1 MKKTMDKIKGKV
13 AETKKKVEKFYNE
26 HETVI
31 IVTSIIGSGVAA
43 TIAGVKFDRW
53 MKDYTEK
60 ICGKDT
66 YKPLRLFDKNGK
78 EFHIFSWDSGAA
90 GDIMDLMFFPE
101 EQIGWSSEIDWD
113 KL

>member
-1 MKKTMDKIKGKV
+1 MSKFMDKIKSK
-13 AETKKKVEKFYNE
+13 ATETKKKVEKFYNE

-31 IVTSIIGSGVAA
+31 IVTGIIGSTVAA
-43 TIAGVKFDRW
+43 TIAGVKLDRW
-53 MKDYTEK
+53 LKNYNEK
-60 ICGKDT
+60 VFGKDT

-101 EQIGWSSEIDWD
+101 EQIGWSSEINWD
-113 KL
+113 EL

>member
-1 MKKTMDKIKGKV
+1 MKKTMKEI
-13 AETKKKVEKFYNE
+13 KKKAENAKKKMEKFCQE
-26 HETVI
+26 HETA
-31 IVTSIIGSGVAA
+31 IVVVSIIGSTVAA
-43 TIAGVKFDRW
+43 TVAGVKLDKW
-53 MKDYTEK
+53 WKSYTEK

-66 YKPLRLFDKNGK
+66 YTPHRLFDKNGK
-78 EFHIFSWDSGAA
+78 EFHLFSWDSGAA